1 MPYASPHDL
10 ITSRRWEHALFTT
23 YSLSLSFFE
32 AHLLRTGLKKNGCGD
47 IWVAVDADGYS
58 DSLAEKQATS
68 VGQDYHLVPVAL
80 PRGVF
85 HPKCTY
91 LSGPNGDV
99 LIVGS
104 GNLTFGGYGRNVE
117 VFEAFSSAEHPAI
130 FTQFAQFLEML
141 KARSDF
147 INPEPA
153 WIDTF
158 ARLARGVGGPSA
170 PASDPAKPRLVHCTQ
185 TPVNEALRTTIADQ
199 GGASS
204 LRVLSPFFDPDGSAV
219 TRIADESNVGK
230 VTIGLLPDQTNTSA
244 FPFSRH
250 TLGKRLRAATIEDQ
264 ADPLDRRL
272 HAKWIEADLLDGRV
286 LTLTGSVNATSQS
299 LCTTNNIEVAVL
311 RVEPPASARR
321 LKWRST
327 PLPTAYET
335 QSFRAA
341 GLGARCVLHA
351 SLTDGATIE
360 GRLLSSGDPSG
371 EWEARLARKDGISTT
386 FTTTVGPNG
395 DFSHRLTA
403 PAAFEHAAGL
413 QLELDRKLP
422 SPLTACGWVQNEA
435 ILALSQL
442 SQVPVHSLLNQIRGE
457 ATDEDDILVLELLA
471 TGLQDLWHRP
481 AGEVS
486 HADKATPK
494 PHEAT
499 VSVPVSD
506 LAPGESVHLHSTM
519 LRGPSTVQRLAGLLD
534 RVAHRVFA
542 DRIDTTVHLRALP
555 HAEEGEDEVDDEE
568 LEQGHAIPPKA
579 SALLERIRDKVRELP
594 DGDHRRILLNL
605 WLGVSLQLHL
615 RSNHRAEAAAFCRE
629 WLFTATQCY
638 SHEPPTGLL
647 TQNVFHVTAVLAANL
662 LGSDDSP
669 KELVRLHDAIEN
681 FCGRHAPTAAT
692 NQLPPTPALVRRI
705 LQDDAGDTS
714 AALNAV
720 LAARTRRQ
728 ELELVLNAVKESRP
742 SPSEDLAIFTSSTGR
757 QLLRDLKSRTP
768 PRLREFTFERNSCP
782 HPTCYLR
789 LPDES
794 LKELKRLRLC
804 RCVNCDTYLYHLASS
819 E

>member
-1 MPYASPHDL
+1 MLPVSPHDL

-23 YSLSLSFFE
+23 YSVSLSFFE
-32 AHLLRTGLKKNGCGD
+32 AHLLRTGLKKNGCGN
-47 IWVAVDADGYS
+47 IWVVVDADGYS

-91 LSGPNGDV
+91 LAGPDGDV

-117 VFEAFSSAEHPAI
+117 VFEAFTSSEHPAI
-130 FTQFAQFLEML
+130 FAQFAEFLERL

-147 INPEPA
+147 INPEAA

-158 ARLARGVGGPSA
+158 ARLARRIAGPKV
-170 PASDPAKPRLVHCTQ
+170 PTFDPAKLRLVHCAQ
-185 TPVNEALRTTIADQ
+185 TPVNETLRTTIADQ
-199 GGASS
+199 GGATS
-204 LRVLSPFFDPDGSAV
+204 LRVLSPFFDPDGAAV
-219 TRIADESNVGK
+219 TRIADETGVGK
-230 VTIGLLPDQTNTSA
+230 VTIGLLPDQANTST

-264 ADPLDRRL
+264 VEPLDRRL

-311 RVEPPASARR
+311 RVEAPGSARR
-321 LKWRST
+321 LKWRSA

-335 QSFRAA
+335 LSFRAA

-371 EWEARLARKDGISTT
+371 EWEAWLARKDGISTT
-386 FTTTVGPNG
+386 FTITVGPNG

-413 QLELDRKLP
+413 QLELARELP
-422 SPLTACGWVQNEA
+422 SPLSACGWVQNEA

-471 TGLQDLWHRP
+471 TGLQDLWHRTAVESP
-481 AGEVS
+481 HS
-486 HADKATPK
+486 DKGTQKPPETPV
-494 PHEAT
+494 A
-499 VSVPVSD
+499 VPVSA
-506 LAPGESVHLHSTM
+506 LAPGEPVHLHSTV

-534 RVAHRVFA
+534 RVVHRVFS
-542 DRIDTTVHLRALP
+542 DRTDTSAHLRALP
-555 HAEEGEDEVDDEE
+555 HAEDGEDEIDNAEDEE
-568 LEQGHAIPPKA
+568 RATIPPKA
-579 SALLERIRDKVRELP
+579 IALLERIRDRVRELP
-594 DGDHRRILLNL
+594 DGEHRRILLNL

-615 RSNHRAEAAAFCRE
+615 RWNHRAEAAALARE

-638 SHEPPTGLL
+638 SHETPTGLL
-647 TQNVFHVTAVLAANL
+647 THNVFHVTAVLAANL
-662 LGSDDSP
+662 QGSDEAP
-669 KELVRLHDAIEN
+669 KELVRLHDALEN
-681 FCGRHAPTAAT
+681 FHGRHALTET
-692 NQLPPTPALVRRI
+692 TGQLPPIPALIRRI
-705 LQDDAGDTS
+705 LQDDTGDTT
-714 AALNAV
+714 AGLTAV

-728 ELELVLNAVKESRP
+728 EIELVLSAIKERRP
-742 SPSEDLAIFTSSTGR
+742 PPSEDLAIFTSATGR
-757 QLLRDLKSRTP
+757 QLLQDLTGRTP
-768 PRLREFTFERNSCP
+768 PRLREFTFERSSCP

-794 LKELKRLRLC
+794 LRELKRLRLC
-804 RCVNCDTYLYHLASS
+804 RCVNCNTYLYHLASS

>member
-1 MPYASPHDL
+1 MPRASPHDL
-10 ITSRRWEHALFTT
+10 VTSRRWEHALFTT
-23 YSLSLSFFE
+23 YALSLSFFE

-47 IWVAVDADGYS
+47 IWVVVDADGYS

-91 LSGPNGDV
+91 LASPDGDI

-117 VFEAFSSAEHPAI
+117 VFEAFTSTEHPAI
-130 FTQFAQFLEML
+130 FAQFAQFLEML
-141 KARSDF
+141 QARSDF

-158 ARLARGVGGPSA
+158 ARLARRVGGPNV

-185 TPVNEALRTTIADQ
+185 TPVNEALRATIADH
-199 GGASS
+199 GGANS

-219 TRIADESNVGK
+219 TRIADESSVGM
-230 VTIGLLPDQTNTSA
+230 VTIGLLPDQTNSSA

-250 TLGKRLRAATIEDQ
+250 TVGKRLRAAIIEDSTE
-264 ADPLDRRL
+264 PLDRRL

-286 LTLTGSVNATSQS
+286 LTLSGSVNATSQS

-311 RVEPPASARR
+311 RVEPPTTARR
-321 LKWRST
+321 LKWRSI
-327 PLPTAYET
+327 PLPTTYET
-335 QSFRAA
+335 HSFRTA

-351 SLTDGATIE
+351 RLTVGASIE

-371 EWEARLARKDGISTT
+371 TWEARLARKDGVSTT
-386 FTTTVGPNG
+386 FAVAVGTNG
-395 DFSHRLTA
+395 DFSHRLTG
-403 PAAFEHAAGL
+403 PADFEHASGL
-413 QLELDRKLP
+413 QLYLTRQLP

-435 ILALSQL
+435 ILALSQI

-471 TGLQDLWHRP
+471 TGLQNLWHKP
-481 AGEVS
+481 AGGEHRVDD
-486 HADKATPK
+486 HAPK
-494 PHEAT
+494 PPE
-499 VSVPVSD
+499 VPVSAPVSA
-506 LAPGESVHLHSTM
+506 LAPGESIRLSSMM
-519 LRGPSTVQRLAGLLD
+519 LRGPSAVQHFVGLLD
-534 RVAHRVFA
+534 RVVNRVFA
-542 DRIDTTVHLRALP
+542 DLTDTGVHLRALP
-555 HAEEGEDEVDDEE
+555 HAEEGDEDIDDEE
-568 LEQGHAIPPKA
+568 VEERPAIPPKA
-579 SALLERIRDKVRELP
+579 IALLERIRDKVRELP
-594 DGDHRRILLNL
+594 DGEHRRILLNL

-615 RSNHRAEAAAFCRE
+615 RSNLRAEAAAFCRE
-629 WLFTATQCY
+629 WFFTATQCY
-638 SHEPPTGLL
+638 CHEPPTGLL
-647 TQNVFHVTAVLAANL
+647 TQNVFHAAAALAANL
-662 LGSDDSP
+662 LGSDDAP
-669 KELVRLHDAIEN
+669 KEFVRLHDALEN
-681 FCGRHAPTAAT
+681 FCGFLAPRESTSQLSPLPNLLRRIVQDGGADTAAGLT
-692 NQLPPTPALVRRI
+692 
-705 LQDDAGDTS
+705 
-714 AALNAV
+714 AV

-728 ELELVLNAVKESRP
+728 EIELVLKAVKERRP
-742 SPSEDLAIFTSSTGR
+742 PPSGDLAIFTSSTGR
-757 QLLRDLKSRTP
+757 QLLRDLQSRTP
-768 PRLREFTFERNSCP
+768 PRLLEFTFGRNSCP
-782 HPTCYLR
+782 HLSCYLR

-794 LKELKRLRLC
+794 LRELRRLRLC